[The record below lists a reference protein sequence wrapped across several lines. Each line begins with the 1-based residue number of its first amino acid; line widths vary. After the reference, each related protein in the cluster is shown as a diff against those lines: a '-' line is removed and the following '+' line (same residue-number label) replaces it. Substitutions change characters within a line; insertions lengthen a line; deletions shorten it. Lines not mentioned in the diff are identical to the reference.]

1 MLEKR
6 EEVIGV
12 FEMLNMGGTGVRDQR
27 KWVLFRKLTSEGHP
41 FREGIKDVAEGFLK
55 LLLCVGEIKILGKEG
70 EVLIAGMATSLVVVS
85 AFVRPDLFTEGLYG
99 LA

>member
-41 FREGIKDVAEGFLK
+41 FWEGIKDVAEGFLK

-85 AFVRPDLFTEGLYG
+85 AFVRPDLFAEGLHV